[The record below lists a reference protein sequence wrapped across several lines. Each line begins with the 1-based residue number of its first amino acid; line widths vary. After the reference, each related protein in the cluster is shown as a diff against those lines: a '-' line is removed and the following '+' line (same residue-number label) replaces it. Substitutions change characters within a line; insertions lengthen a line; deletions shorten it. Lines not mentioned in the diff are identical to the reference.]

1 MGLVGSGNN
10 FSETTFT
17 CFMPWCYVMN
27 GSLTLYFRRSII
39 SSVLSFMS
47 SIIIKTSSIIV
58 HDCCK
63 FTAIQRVIMTLHSPQ
78 CVRDVFWHY
87 CPCAAAAVSPG
98 LQSTSVTAVWHLLSC
113 SSNDAGMQSTHG
125 SNGLHLL
132 AAAGSQHIL
141 GRRISLPLPNSG
153 CKVMSQPFILLQ
165 SFILF
170 ICIQTIIQ
178 TQWPK
183 T

>member
-1 MGLVGSGNN
+1 MGLVNCGNI

-17 CFMPWCYVMN
+17 CFMSWCYVKN

-47 SIIIKTSSIIV
+47 IIV
-58 HDCCK
+58 HDSCK
-63 FTAIQRVIMTLHSPQ
+63 LTAMQRMIMTLHSPQ

-132 AAAGSQHIL
+132 AAAGSEPIL
-141 GRRISLPLPNSG
+141 GRRISLPLPNSVRL
-153 CKVMSQPFILLQ
+153 CRNL
-165 SFILF
+165 SFYYSVLYF
-170 ICIQTIIQ
+170 LYAYKQ
-178 TQWPK
+178 
-183 T
+183 